1 MQSHTSSPYVLAATS
16 KSKSVV
22 ELLIKKGA
30 DVNMTNKEGATVLH
44 KATEINNL
52 DVINI
57 LLRHGAKVRIQIY
70 RIFDIRMTTI
80 MVNDIRFCN
89 AWKCVQGLECLNVD
103 ALIHLNF
110 LITLESRTVPPEH
123 SQ

>member
-1 MQSHTSSPYVLAATS
+1 MSRIPQMKPNRSKNKQIQVHDIHIPHDKSSSFDFGSLNLTWSQVTNHNILPYVLAATS

-57 LLRHGAKVRIQIY
+57 LLRHGAKVRIQNP
-70 RIFDIRMTTI
+70 R
-80 MVNDIRFCN
+80 
-89 AWKCVQGLECLNVD
+89 
-103 ALIHLNF
+103 
-110 LITLESRTVPPEH
+110 S
-123 SQ
+123 S